1 MIVTQTLTVTVTE
14 TVPVPVIETVL
25 VPGIVTEKVTVT
37 KKVTM
42 MVTVGNREIW

>member
-14 TVPVPVIETVL
+14 TVPVPVTETVL
-25 VPGIVTEKVTVT
+25 VPGIVTVT
-37 KKVTM
+37 KRVTM